1 MEFVSGT
8 CAVAINPEF
17 HVPKSVSGTADL
29 PGSNLMVTLGLWDN
43 FLGTPFVQAA
53 TTFHE
58 LGHNL
63 DITHGG
69 LPATLGSKALGTANY
84 FEPNCKPNYL
94 SSMSY
99 MFQVFGLFRDD
110 DDGSPHLDYSRS
122 SNGFGAPPQ
131 VDENSLQ
138 DGALGPSPPTYRPS
152 WFVPA
157 DSNLAA
163 TEGLTAATRF
173 CSGSKFNPAS
183 LPYSDGSRRRR
194 TP

>member
-1 MEFVSGT
+1 MSGGPSSTTRCTRHARAKPKSPFPCLDSGGNPGEFVSGT

-29 PGSNLMVTLGLWDN
+29 PGSNLMITLGLWDN

-63 DITHGG
+63 DLTHGG

-84 FEPNCKPNYL
+84 FEHELQAEL
-94 SSMSY
+94 SQLDAGY

-110 DDGSPHLDYSRS
+110 DDGSPHLDYSGS
-122 SNGFGAPPQ
+122 ANGFGAPPQ
-131 VDENSLQ
+131 VDENALQ
-138 DGALGPSPPTYRPS
+138 DGALGPSAPIY
-152 WFVPA
+152 PA
-157 DSNLAA
+157 LLVRA
-163 TEGLTAATRF
+163 G
-173 CSGSKFNPAS
+173 
-183 LPYSDGSRRRR
+183 
-194 TP
+194 